1 MSWDHCIATFLNYA
15 LPQVRATRRTNLAL
29 LTVAI
34 LERRALAI
42 SVLAPVWRVQLPF
55 PTIRVRNDC
64 FAFCPT
70 PALIP
75 WRCRRHCWVPSVRR
89 PSYEGWCRS

>member
-1 MSWDHCIATFLNYA
+1 MSWYRRIATFLNDA

-42 SVLAPVWRVQLPF
+42 SVLVRAWRVELPYS
-55 PTIRVRNDC
+55 P
-64 FAFCPT
+64 
-70 PALIP
+70 
-75 WRCRRHCWVPSVRR
+75 PSA
-89 PSYEGWCRS
+89 

>member
-34 LERRALAI
+34 LERRALVT
-42 SVLAPVWRVQLPF
+42 SVLVRARRVQLPYS
-55 PTIRVRNDC
+55 
-64 FAFCPT
+64 
-70 PALIP
+70 
-75 WRCRRHCWVPSVRR
+75 HH
-89 PSYEGWCRS
+89 